1 MTITQMGV
9 IGAML
14 IIIATMAMIMMAMID
29 EVNRLIRLIK
39 SQKETISEL
48 NARATGLEISRNEIF
63 RHIENIMDL
72 YMKQSDD
79 TLDLYQRVNRL
90 SEQQIKTIN
99 QVSRGNIRWK
109 KYAADVMQK
118 KQ

>member
-14 IIIATMAMIMMAMID
+14 IIIATMVMIMMAMID
-29 EVNRLIRLIK
+29 EVNRLINVIRR
-39 SQKETISEL
+39 Q
-48 NARATGLEISRNEIF
+48 RNEIHELNERTTDIELFRCEVF

-99 QVSRGNIRWK
+99 QISRGNIRWK
-109 KYAADVMQK
+109 KYAADVTQK